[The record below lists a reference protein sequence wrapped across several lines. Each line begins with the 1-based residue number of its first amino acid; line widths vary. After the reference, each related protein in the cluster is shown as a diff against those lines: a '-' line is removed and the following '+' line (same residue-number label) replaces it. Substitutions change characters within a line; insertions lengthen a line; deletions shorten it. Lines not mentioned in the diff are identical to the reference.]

1 MQEQASA
8 ASLEIFTLGLEQSQ
22 WRARAFQHSLIPSAT
37 DALLH
42 MDRSALDIYMTTCAV
57 ESVERLEWLQTCY
70 YSQGGN
76 IRVSGTD
83 IAFHDDISTMPA
95 CKYAAL
101 FDSRKCFD
109 GLRFSF
115 LSRICEPK
123 WQNIDQC
130 WPHDLDEAQ
139 TEQLVVFY
147 TRHLMPLQKRGVP
160 WEQPSDF
167 FGMAW
172 QAFRD
177 ALATRQTFFSAMMS
191 CCCYVHCGR
200 ETSLS
205 LVNVRMMDICNPSE
219 NCCTILPSLWWRC
232 HQDTHKEQK

>member
-1 MQEQASA
+1 
-8 ASLEIFTLGLEQSQ
+8 
-22 WRARAFQHSLIPSAT
+22 
-37 DALLH
+37 

-57 ESVERLEWLQTCY
+57 ESVGLLEWLQTCY

-76 IRVSGTD
+76 IRVYGTD
-83 IAFHDDISTMPA
+83 IAFDDDISTMPA

-147 TRHLMPLQKRGVP
+147 TRHFMPLQKRGVP
-160 WEQPSDF
+160 VEQPSDF

-177 ALATRQTFFSAMMS
+177 ALATGQTFFLSYDELLLLCALRKRNIIIF
-191 CCCYVHCGR
+191 GKR
-200 ETSLS
+200 EDDGHLQSIGELLYDSSKPVVALS
-205 LVNVRMMDICNPSE
+205 SG
-219 NCCTILPSLWWRC
+219 
-232 HQDTHKEQK
+232 HA

>member
-22 WRARAFQHSLIPSAT
+22 WRARAFQHSFIPSAT
-37 DALLH
+37 DAFLH

-57 ESVERLEWLQTCY
+57 ESVERLEWLEICHY
-70 YSQGGN
+70 PQGWN

-83 IAFHDDISTMPA
+83 IAFDDDISTMPA

-101 FDSRKCFD
+101 FDNRKCFD

-115 LSRICEPK
+115 LSRICEPR

-139 TEQLVVFY
+139 TEQLVFFTHDTLCRCKDVES
-147 TRHLMPLQKRGVP
+147 RGNN
-160 WEQPSDF
+160 
-167 FGMAW
+167 
-172 QAFRD
+172 
-177 ALATRQTFFSAMMS
+177 LQTFLVWRGKLFVMLLQPGKHFSQLRRVVVVM
-191 CCCYVHCGR
+191 
-200 ETSLS
+200 
-205 LVNVRMMDICNPSE
+205 
-219 NCCTILPSLWWRC
+219 CTAKEKHHYLW
-232 HQDTHKEQK
+232 